1 MTIKQL
7 PIIIAALFCLNGLA
21 LASAESKIRAGNSQY
36 KKGKF
41 DKALENYREAQIAAP
56 ASPEIHYNIG
66 DALYKTENM
75 DEASAAFNKALASKD
90 KKVRGAAYYNLGNAA
105 YRQQK
110 IDEAVGHYKK
120 ALELNPADRDAKYN
134 LEYIMTQKNQQKKQ
148 GKNDKDQNNKDGKDK
163 NQQQKAQAGQD
174 KKNDKDKKG
183 MSKED
188 AQRILQYYNDMD
200 KNSAKKRKMQQPQL
214 PKTEEDW

>member
-1 MTIKQL
+1 MTTKKLFVIM
-7 PIIIAALFCLNGLA
+7 AALFCLNGSA
-21 LASAESKIRAGNSQY
+21 FAGAESKIRAGNSAY
-36 KKGKF
+36 KKGKY
-41 DKALENYREAQIAAP
+41 DQALEKYREAQIAAP
-56 ASPEIHYNIG
+56 ASPEIQYNIG

-75 DEASAAFNKALASKD
+75 DEAAAAYNKALASKD
-90 KKVRGAAYYNLGNAA
+90 KNVRGAAYYNLGNAA

-134 LEYIMTQKNQQKKQ
+134 LEYILTQKNQQKKQ
-148 GKNDKDQNNKDGKDK
+148 GKNDKDQKDKDGKDK
-163 NQQQKAQAGQD
+163 NQQQKAQAGQE
-174 KKNDKDKKG
+174 KKDDKKG

-200 KNSAKKRKMQQPQL
+200 KNAAKKRKMQQPQL